1 MASLVK
7 FKRQIKILLTNV
19 FGIVFFDASETSRV
33 RHLVLPFCVGYG
45 CDIGFGGEKI
55 VQNNCDGIDLPL
67 PYAFVGKDKIDIPCD
82 VIKEEIPIND
92 NTYDY
97 VYSSHLIEDFV
108 DTSDALKKFIRVL
121 KNNGNLI
128 LVFPDQQK
136 YEEICNRT
144 GQPKNE
150 HHVHATMG
158 YDYMIH
164 QLQSLT
170 NIQFEVL
177 FSSNCEINYN
187 VVIVAKISK
196 L

>member
-1 MASLVK
+1 MDSLTKVK
-7 FKRQIKILLTNV
+7 RRIKIIISNI

-33 RHLVLPFCVGYG
+33 RHLVLPYCVGYG

-55 VQNNCDGIDLPL
+55 VQMSCDGIDLPL

-82 VIKEEIPIND
+82 VIKEEIPVED
-92 NTYDY
+92 NRYNY
-97 VYSSHLIEDFV
+97 VYSSHLIEDFA
-108 DTSDALKKFIRVL
+108 DTSDALKKFIRIL
-121 KNNGNLI
+121 KSEGNLI

-144 GQPKNE
+144 GQPINE
-150 HHVHATMG
+150 HHVHASMG
-158 YDYMIH
+158 YDYMLQ
-164 QLQSLT
+164 QLNGLK
-170 NIQFEVL
+170 NIRCEVL

-187 VVIVAKISK
+187 VVIVAKIIK